1 MIFISWRLSSC
12 WDFSLNVDSNC
23 ERKKEKAGSLKL
35 PTQHTAQRSCTWSA
49 MPKFSGLLGFA
60 CNALLTLWSLWIFY
74 LFFKTHFL
82 HLLSTY
88 YVLRL
93 GDGEIR
99 REWNK
104 NSDKWTWRKK
114 HLILPEKLRR
124 ASLKRWHLILK
135 RWKILQGKEKGE
147 GGERLQR
154 EGMDD
159 MSENQVQELWWLFAE
174 LLSAEAEA
182 GEAGGRLRK
191 RTWSWR

>member
-1 MIFISWRLSSC
+1 MWTPTVKER
-12 WDFSLNVDSNC
+12 
-23 ERKKEKAGSLKL
+23 RKKLVHWNSLLSTL
-35 PTQHTAQRSCTWSA
+35 PRGAAPGVRCPSSQVSWA
-49 MPKFSGLLGFA
+49 LDVGFA

-74 LFFKTHFL
+74 LFFKIHFL

-104 NSDKWTWRKK
+104 NSDKWTWKKK